1 MTPRR
6 EGAPWR
12 LIVGTIAFAAWA
24 SPSPV
29 GLPLA
34 ALSLLAQPRTARGW
48 GVALA
53 AGGPSLAELLLPAS
67 DALTEF
73 VRAYT
78 LLVTAALV
86 ILVLLH
92 RPVERFPPLA
102 IRAGLVAGLAAVV
115 LARVVLGPAAWEM
128 LHWEAT
134 RAASATMRAWVEKQ
148 PQLFGAFEPVVRF
161 GSDTVPAAL
170 ALQTLAGLSLAWQ
183 WHQRLATA
191 SLGPALGAFRE
202 FRFGDYWVWAV
213 VASLAVW
220 VTPVLAG
227 LKVTALNLLV
237 MLGALYLLRGAAIV
251 LAFSGALGITP
262 AALAVGAAV
271 STLLIV
277 PLLLLVPALTTL
289 GVTDTWLEF
298 RRRLKAPA

>member
-6 EGAPWR
+6 AGAPWR

-24 SPSPV
+24 PPSLV

-102 IRAGLVAGLAAVV
+102 IRAGLLAGLAAVV

-262 AALAVGAAV
+262 AALAIGAAV

>member
-92 RPVERFPPLA
+92 RPVQRFPPLA
-102 IRAGLVAGLAAVV
+102 IRAGLVAVVRAGLLLAA
-115 LARVVLGPAAWEM
+115 
-128 LHWEAT
+128 
-134 RAASATMRAWVEKQ
+134 
-148 PQLFGAFEPVVRF
+148 
-161 GSDTVPAAL
+161 
-170 ALQTLAGLSLAWQ
+170 
-183 WHQRLATA
+183 
-191 SLGPALGAFRE
+191 
-202 FRFGDYWVWAV
+202 
-213 VASLAVW
+213 
-220 VTPVLAG
+220 
-227 LKVTALNLLV
+227 LNRLV
-237 MLGALYLLRGAAIV
+237 MLGALYLLRVAAIV

-262 AALAVGAAV
+262 AALAIGAAV

-298 RRRLKAPA
+298 RR

>member
-67 DALTEF
+67 DALPEF

-78 LLVTAALV
+78 L
-86 ILVLLH
+86 
-92 RPVERFPPLA
+92 PVP
-102 IRAGLVAGLAAVV
+102 AGLGL
-115 LARVVLGPAAWEM
+115 LAP
-128 LHWEAT
+128 LH
-134 RAASATMRAWVEKQ
+134 
-148 PQLFGAFEPVVRF
+148 
-161 GSDTVPAAL
+161 
-170 ALQTLAGLSLAWQ
+170 
-183 WHQRLATA
+183 
-191 SLGPALGAFRE
+191 PALGAFRE

-220 VTPVLAG
+220 VAPVLAG

-262 AALAVGAAV
+262 AALAIGAAV

>member
-73 VRAYT
+73 VGAYT

-86 ILVLLH
+86 ILVLLP
-92 RPVERFPPLA
+92 RPEERFPPLA
-102 IRAGLVAGLAAVV
+102 FGAGLVAGLAAVV

-220 VTPVLAG
+220 A
-227 LKVTALNLLV
+227 
-237 MLGALYLLRGAAIV
+237 
-251 LAFSGALGITP
+251 TP
-262 AALAVGAAV
+262 ATI
-271 STLLIV
+271 SC
-277 PLLLLVPALTTL
+277 
-289 GVTDTWLEF
+289 
-298 RRRLKAPA
+298 RRGSPTSQPRPIRNGSFTRRSGSPDSAPPRRPPPRPKRLSLPTSA

>member
-6 EGAPWR
+6 GGAPWR

-24 SPSPV
+24 SPSLV
-29 GLPLA
+29 GLPVA

-262 AALAVGAAV
+262 AALAIGAAV

-298 RRRLKAPA
+298 RRRLKAPG

>member
-1 MTPRR
+1 
-6 EGAPWR
+6 
-12 LIVGTIAFAAWA
+12 
-24 SPSPV
+24 
-29 GLPLA
+29 
-34 ALSLLAQPRTARGW
+34 
-48 GVALA
+48 VALA

-262 AALAVGAAV
+262 AALAIGAAV